1 MTKLMTMRLNW
12 TKQRK
17 KITNL
22 VDDIIHES
30 NPLQNLGT
38 EDISLEDDIFDEG
51 DEKSVVDIS
60 KDILKGIKEND
71 LFLDFNIPT
80 ELIIDDLFNEID
92 NSDNNASHKL
102 MS

>member
-1 MTKLMTMRLNW
+1 MTKLMTMRLNK
-12 TKQRK
+12 TKK

-22 VDDIIHES
+22 VDDVIDES
-30 NPLQNLGT
+30 NPFQNLGT
-38 EDISLEDDIFDEG
+38 EDISLEDDIF

>member
-1 MTKLMTMRLNW
+1 MTKLMTMRLNK
-12 TKQRK
+12 TKK

-22 VDDIIHES
+22 VDDIIDES
-30 NPLQNLGT
+30 NPFQNLGT

-51 DEKSVVDIS
+51 DEKSVVHIS

-80 ELIIDDLFNEID
+80 ELIIDDLFNESD

>member
-17 KITNL
+17 KKTNL

-30 NPLQNLGT
+30 NPFQNLGT

-51 DEKSVVDIS
+51 DEKSVVHIS

-71 LFLDFNIPT
+71 LFLDFNMPT
-80 ELIIDDLFNEID
+80 ELIIDELFNESD

>member
-1 MTKLMTMRLNW
+1 MTKLMTMRLNK
-12 TKQRK
+12 TKK

-22 VDDIIHES
+22 VDDVIDES
-30 NPLQNLGT
+30 NPFQNLGT

-51 DEKSVVDIS
+51 DEKSVVHIS

>member
-1 MTKLMTMRLNW
+1 MTKLMTMRLNK
-12 TKQRK
+12 TKK

-22 VDDIIHES
+22 VDDVIDES
-30 NPLQNLGT
+30 NPFQNLGT

-51 DEKSVVDIS
+51 DEKSVVHIS

-71 LFLDFNIPT
+71 LFLDFNMPT
-80 ELIIDDLFNEID
+80 ELIIDELFNESD

>member
-1 MTKLMTMRLNW
+1 MTKLMTMRLNK
-12 TKQRK
+12 TKK

-22 VDDIIHES
+22 VDDIIDES
-30 NPLQNLGT
+30 NPFQNLGT

-51 DEKSVVDIS
+51 DEKSIVHIS

-80 ELIIDDLFNEID
+80 ELIIDDLFNESD

>member
-1 MTKLMTMRLNW
+1 MTKLMTMRLNK
-12 TKQRK
+12 TKK

-22 VDDIIHES
+22 VDDIIDES
-30 NPLQNLGT
+30 NPFQNLGT

-51 DEKSVVDIS
+51 DEKSVVHIS

>member
-1 MTKLMTMRLNW
+1 MTKLMTMRLNK
-12 TKQRK
+12 TKK

-22 VDDIIHES
+22 VDDIIDES
-30 NPLQNLGT
+30 NPFQNLGT

-51 DEKSVVDIS
+51 DEKSVVHIS

-71 LFLDFNIPT
+71 LFLDFNMPT

>member
-1 MTKLMTMRLNW
+1 MTKLMTMRLNK
-12 TKQRK
+12 TKK

-22 VDDIIHES
+22 VDDIIDES
-30 NPLQNLGT
+30 NPFQNLGT

-51 DEKSVVDIS
+51 DEKSVVHIS

-71 LFLDFNIPT
+71 LFSDFNMLT
-80 ELIIDDLFNEID
+80 ELIIDELFNESD

>member
-1 MTKLMTMRLNW
+1 MTKLMTMRLNK
-12 TKQRK
+12 TKK

-22 VDDIIHES
+22 VDDIIDES
-30 NPLQNLGT
+30 NPFQNLGT

-80 ELIIDDLFNEID
+80 ELIIDDLFNESD

>member
-1 MTKLMTMRLNW
+1 MTKLMTMRLNK
-12 TKQRK
+12 TKK

-22 VDDIIHES
+22 VDDIIDES
-30 NPLQNLGT
+30 NPFQNLGT
-38 EDISLEDDIFDEG
+38 EDISLEDDIF

>member
-1 MTKLMTMRLNW
+1 MRLNK
-12 TKQRK
+12 TKK

-22 VDDIIHES
+22 VDDIIDES
-30 NPLQNLGT
+30 NPFQNLGT

-51 DEKSVVDIS
+51 DEKSVVHIS

>member
-1 MTKLMTMRLNW
+1 MTKLMTMRLNK
-12 TKQRK
+12 TKK

-22 VDDIIHES
+22 VDDIIDES
-30 NPLQNLGT
+30 NPFQNLGT

-51 DEKSVVDIS
+51 DEKSVVHIS

-71 LFLDFNIPT
+71 LFLDFNMPT
-80 ELIIDDLFNEID
+80 ELIMDDLFNESD

>member
-1 MTKLMTMRLNW
+1 MTKLMTMRLNK
-12 TKQRK
+12 TKK

-22 VDDIIHES
+22 VDDVIDES
-30 NPLQNLGT
+30 NPFQNLGT

-51 DEKSVVDIS
+51 DEKSVVHIS

-71 LFLDFNIPT
+71 LFLDFNMLT
-80 ELIIDDLFNEID
+80 ELIIDELFNESD

>member
-1 MTKLMTMRLNW
+1 MTKLMTMRLNK
-12 TKQRK
+12 TKK

-22 VDDIIHES
+22 VDDIIDES
-30 NPLQNLGT
+30 NPFQNLGT

-51 DEKSVVDIS
+51 GEKSVVDIS

-80 ELIIDDLFNEID
+80 ELIMDDLFNESD

>member
-1 MTKLMTMRLNW
+1 MTKLMTMRLNK
-12 TKQRK
+12 TKK

-22 VDDIIHES
+22 VDDIIDES
-30 NPLQNLGT
+30 NPFQNLGT

-51 DEKSVVDIS
+51 DEKSVVHIS

-80 ELIIDDLFNEID
+80 ELIMDDLFNESD

>member
-1 MTKLMTMRLNW
+1 MTKLMTMRLNK
-12 TKQRK
+12 TKK

-22 VDDIIHES
+22 VDDIIDES
-30 NPLQNLGT
+30 NPFQNLGT

-51 DEKSVVDIS
+51 DEKSVVHIS

-71 LFLDFNIPT
+71 LFLDFNMPT
-80 ELIIDDLFNEID
+80 ELIIDELFNESD

>member
-1 MTKLMTMRLNW
+1 MTKLMTMRLNK
-12 TKQRK
+12 TKK

-22 VDDIIHES
+22 VDDIIDES
-30 NPLQNLGT
+30 NPFQNLGT

-51 DEKSVVDIS
+51 DEKSVVHIS

-71 LFLDFNIPT
+71 LFLDFNMLT
-80 ELIIDDLFNEID
+80 ELIIDELFNESD

>member
-1 MTKLMTMRLNW
+1 MTKLMTMRLNK
-12 TKQRK
+12 TKK

-22 VDDIIHES
+22 VDDIVDES
-30 NPLQNLGT
+30 NPFQNLGT

-51 DEKSVVDIS
+51 DEKSVVHIS

-80 ELIIDDLFNEID
+80 ELIIDDLFNESD